1 MDVLSLQHC
10 SSVGVRRVIN
20 PSQSAI
26 HPSDNDNQRC
36 TEAEDALPS
45 LSTTHPASLR
55 LGSYLENVSLF
66 VSAQRFCVF

>member
-10 SSVGVRRVIN
+10 SSVGVRRAIN
-20 PSQSAI
+20 P
-26 HPSDNDNQRC
+26 PSDNDNQRC

-66 VSAQRFCVF
+66 VSAQHFCVF